1 MTRFEKYLLLF
12 LKLLLQIENGDCI
25 VCFSKKSIYYTT
37 KKLDEYGIK
46 PAVIYG
52 DLPPSTK
59 LGQAAKFN
67 DPEDPCNVLV
77 MITIF
82 SLNHWNFSV
91 IVNAYFYFL
100 FETLGDKPGHDELI
114 RNFSGGNR
122 RDWNGLESEHSS
134 DNFQFVGEAD

>member
-67 DPEDPCNVLV
+67 DPEDPCYVLV
-77 MITIF
+77 MIAIF

-91 IVNAYFYFL
+91 TEFIVL
-100 FETLGDKPGHDELI
+100 FFI
-114 RNFSGGNR
+114 
-122 RDWNGLESEHSS
+122 
-134 DNFQFVGEAD
+134 

>member
-82 SLNHWNFSV
+82 SLNH
-91 IVNAYFYFL
+91 
-100 FETLGDKPGHDELI
+100 
-114 RNFSGGNR
+114 
-122 RDWNGLESEHSS
+122 
-134 DNFQFVGEAD
+134 